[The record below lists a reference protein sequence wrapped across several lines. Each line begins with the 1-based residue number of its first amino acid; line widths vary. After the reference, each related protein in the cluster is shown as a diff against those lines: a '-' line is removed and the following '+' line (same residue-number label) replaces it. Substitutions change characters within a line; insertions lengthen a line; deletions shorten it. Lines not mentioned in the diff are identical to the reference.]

1 MQPNSPPICS
11 PASPHCRSRNF
22 VVNEKK
28 TRVQRPNTAQRVTG
42 IVVNKRPNVPRKITR
57 RMRAILHHAKKEG
70 LAAQNRTNEPHFES
84 WVAGMISYI
93 RMVNPDK
100 GQKLREA
107 IEKLS

>member
-1 MQPNSPPICS
+1 
-11 PASPHCRSRNF
+11 
-22 VVNEKK
+22 
-28 TRVQRPNTAQRVTG
+28 
-42 IVVNKRPNVPRKITR
+42 
-57 RMRAILHHAKKEG
+57 MRAILHHAKKEG